1 MVDLL
6 PDFLPDLSLRQPSI
20 TAVFP
25 LFLTYYALAVLAIL
39 PNTFPFRLLL
49 QPVFLWQARRC
60 VLVVDLSAWFAQL
73 LGLQSADRAGDR
85 VIILNYQFVAIVFLL
100 VLRSFEWTFII
111 KEPLR
116 KYELTMNQ
124 NTPTEKR
131 LSISSV
137 LLDAFDLCCNMR
149 GIGWSWSPKSL
160 SQWSMAPHSESISS
174 VFASFL
180 FYITTFDTAQYL
192 IQLVCHNVSGNPG
205 GGSIF
210 DPNLSFFPRNAWA
223 AFASICGGVWVYSLI
238 ATAYCVVALIGR
250 VVFRHPASH
259 WPPISHNPLLSTS
272 IHEFWSSRWHQLFRH
287 LFITFGARPGGA
299 LLGRP
304 GALMG
309 GFAVS
314 AVLHHVAAW
323 GLAGYSPEPSMG
335 GFFLLMGLGASMED
349 AFEKATGTSVQ
360 GISGWLWTTLWSV
373 MWSRPVF
380 DELVRDGMLT
390 SEFFPYGLRPGKAL
404 VDIILRLPNITGIR

>member
-1 MVDLL
+1 MVDL
-6 PDFLPDLSLRQPSI
+6 FPDLTLRQPSV

-25 LFLTYYALAVLAIL
+25 LLLTYYVLAVLAIL
-39 PNTFPFRLLL
+39 PKTFPFRLLL
-49 QPVFLWQARRC
+49 QPVFLWQTWRC
-60 VLVVDLSAWFAQL
+60 VSDVDLSAWLAQF
-73 LGLQSADRAGDR
+73 LGLQSAGRAGDR
-85 VIILNYQFVAIVFLL
+85 IIVLNYQFVAILFLL

-116 KYELTMNQ
+116 KYELTMGQ
-124 NTPTEKR
+124 NTPIEKR
-131 LSISSV
+131 LSFSSV

-160 SQWSMAPHSESISS
+160 SRWSTAPRSESLPSL
-174 VFASFL
+174 FASFV
-180 FYITTFDTAQYL
+180 FYITAFDTAQYL
-192 IQLVCHNVSGNPG
+192 IQLVCYNISGNPSE
-205 GGSIF
+205 GSIF
-210 DPNLSFFPRNAWA
+210 DPNLNFFPRNAWA

-238 ATAYCVVALIGR
+238 GTTYCIVALIAR
-250 VVFRHPASH
+250 VVLRQPASH
-259 WPPISHNPLLSTS
+259 WPPLSHSPWRSTS

-314 AVLHHVAAW
+314 AVFHHVSAW
-323 GLAGYSPEPSMG
+323 GLAGDSPEPSMG
-335 GFFLLMGLGASMED
+335 GFFLLMGLGATMED

-360 GISGWLWTTLWSV
+360 GFSGWLWTMSWSI
-373 MWSRPVF
+373 MWGRHIF
-380 DELVRDGMLT
+380 DGLVRSGMLA

-404 VDIILRLPNITGIR
+404 VDAIIRLSNIMGIL

>member
-1 MVDLL
+1 MIDLL
-6 PDFLPDLSLRQPSI
+6 PDLTLRQPSV

-39 PNTFPFRLLL
+39 PNTFFFRLLL
-49 QPVFLWQARRC
+49 QPVFLWQAWRC
-60 VLVVDLSAWFAQL
+60 ASDVDPSAWLAQL
-73 LGLQSADRAGDR
+73 LGLRSVDRAGDR
-85 VIILNYQFVAIVFLL
+85 VILLNYQFAAVVFLL
-100 VLRSFEWTFII
+100 VLRSFEWTFVI

-116 KYELTMNQ
+116 KYELTLDQ
-124 NTPTEKR
+124 NTPIKKR

-137 LLDAFDLCCNMR
+137 ILDAFDLCCNLR

-160 SQWSMAPHSESISS
+160 SRWNTALHSESISS
-174 VFASFL
+174 VFASLL
-180 FYITTFDTAQYL
+180 FYITTFDAAQYL
-192 IQLVCHNVSGNPG
+192 IQLVCSTASGSPN

-223 AFASICGGVWVYSLI
+223 AFASICGGIWVHSLI
-238 ATAYCVVALIGR
+238 GTAYCSVALIGR
-250 VVFRHPASH
+250 VVFHQPASH
-259 WPPISHNPLLSTS
+259 WPPFSHSPLLSTS
-272 IHEFWSSRWHQLFRH
+272 IHEFWSFRWHQLFRH
-287 LFITFGARPGGA
+287 LFITFGARPGGT

-323 GLAGYSPEPSMG
+323 GLSGHHPEPSMG
-335 GFFLLMGLGASMED
+335 GFFLLMGLGATMED
-349 AFEKATGTSVQ
+349 AFERATGVGVQ
-360 GISGWLWTTLWSV
+360 GIFGWLWTIFWSV
-373 MWSRPVF
+373 MWGRPLF
-380 DELVRDGMLT
+380 DELVRNGMLM

-404 VDIILRLPNITGIR
+404 VDAIIRLPNITGIR